1 MRYACFWWSPIS
13 HRNVRQ
19 LQGGRAIIAY
29 AIDLAWKTT
38 NKAIFFLH
46 SQLYHIIFPFAFST
60 TPCLLVEMHPNLH
73 HDKLGR
79 EVGSLYMVDLENE
92 PSI

>member
-1 MRYACFWWSPIS
+1 MLVFGGHQYLTGMKGK
-13 HRNVRQ
+13 

-38 NKAIFFLH
+38 NKTIFFCILN
-46 SQLYHIIFPFAFST
+46 YIIFPSAFST

-79 EVGSLYMVDLENE
+79 EAGSLYMVDLENE
-92 PSI
+92 ASI